1 MTFTDVGHPEIDILL
16 DNLSPYKD
24 IVGIEYPLDSF
35 VVDGTL
41 FIVYTRNKE
50 TAIKSYSTYKEEI
63 ANLNKEL
70 ERIYKSI
77 DTINNKFCNENWLT
91 KCPKDI
97 IDKEYEKLCYMEK
110 KADALVDMLISKTYI
125 LSNIKVYKK

>member
-41 FIVYTRNKE
+41 FIVYTRSKE
-50 TAIKSYSTYKEEI
+50 TAIKSYSNKKEI

-77 DTINNKFCNENWLT
+77 DAINNKFCNENWLT

-110 KADALVDMLISKTYI
+110 KSDALVDMLTSKMYI
-125 LSNIKVYKK
+125 LSNIKIYKK